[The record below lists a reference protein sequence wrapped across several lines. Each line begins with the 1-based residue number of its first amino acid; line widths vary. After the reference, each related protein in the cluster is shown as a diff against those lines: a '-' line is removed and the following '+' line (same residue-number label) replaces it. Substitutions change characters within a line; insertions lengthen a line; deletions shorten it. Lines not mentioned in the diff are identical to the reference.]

1 MDFAE
6 RERLMRYY
14 EQKFTKE
21 LDETCPRVN
30 FVTSDLFKSAW
41 NMGPPHPAEHLSQ
54 GAQQL
59 MSHLGPFEPLTA
71 EGLGKMR
78 RKIRLF
84 THPDKKR
91 PESCFYD
98 EFSSYFDALDA
109 YHEQHPQQKQVPRSP
124 PPVFVPVDVQPL
136 SAHSPPLSPVVVPVN
151 VQLLSAHS
159 PPLSPVSSQ
168 RTESVVMNDVG
179 DLGDLALS
187 PPPLE
192 DSTSSDNDMH
202 VPSPQPLSPQP
213 LSPQRKTKRK
223 SSGGAISSRHRRRKN
238 KRKSND
244 DISFHPQHYPL
255 QTSRYEFYIHQLLS
269 KDPKKEN
276 SPTRTAIIAAIAWM
290 KKGNNETISIAD
302 IRNTMS
308 EYPNILILTDR
319 SNVSDEWAKTTQE
332 FHDLRNRNQALK
344 TNMKKNN
351 NKMQLTDDITLM
363 LILSPTSRTTT
374 DGESYNS
381 IFYSVE
387 IKNS

>member
-14 EQKFTKE
+14 EQKFAKE

-30 FVTSDLFKSAW
+30 FVTADLFKSAW
-41 NMGPPHPAEHLSQ
+41 NMGPPHPAGHLSQ

-59 MSHLGPFEPLTA
+59 MSQLGPFEPLTA

-78 RKIRLF
+78 RRLRLF

-98 EFSSYFDALDA
+98 EFSSYFDALAA
-109 YHEQHPQQKQVPRSP
+109 YHDQNPQQKQVSCP
-124 PPVFVPVDVQPL
+124 PPAVFVPDNVLPL
-136 SAHSPPLSPVVVPVN
+136 SAHFPPLSPVFVPDN
-151 VQLLSAHS
+151 VLPLSAHF

-179 DLGDLALS
+179 DLGYLALS

-202 VPSPQPLSPQP
+202 VPSPQPLSPP
-213 LSPQRKTKRK
+213 SPQRKTKRK
-223 SSGGAISSRHRRRKN
+223 SSGGAISSRPRRHKN

-255 QTSRYEFYIHQLLS
+255 QTIQYEFYIHQLLS
-269 KDPKKEN
+269 KDLTKEN
-276 SPTRTAIIAAIAWM
+276 NLTRTAIIAAIAWM

-308 EYPNILILTDR
+308 EYPDILILKDR
-319 SNVSDEWAKTTQE
+319 SNVSDERDKTTQK
-332 FHDLRNRNQALK
+332 FRDLRNRNQALK
-344 TNMKKNN
+344 TNMKKKKNN

-363 LILSPTSRTTT
+363 LILIPTPRTTT